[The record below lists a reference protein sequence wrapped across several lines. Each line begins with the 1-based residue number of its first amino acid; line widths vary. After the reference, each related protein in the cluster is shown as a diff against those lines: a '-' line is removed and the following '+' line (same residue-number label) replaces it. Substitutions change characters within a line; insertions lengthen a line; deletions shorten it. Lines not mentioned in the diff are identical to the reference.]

1 MRRIMQYIFMLGV
14 VLLFIYGFLPW
25 LTEHVSVLE
34 HMHQVL
40 EWHEIDP
47 SRFYYS
53 DVPQTLEGEWYLRG
67 AVHMR
72 RDQPMARSR
81 VEMSGRVMVPSTV
94 VPKTAAEVMGPRVP

>member
-1 MRRIMQYIFMLGV
+1 MKRIVQCFLLLGLILV
-14 VLLFIYGFLPW
+14 FVYGFLPW
-25 LTEHVSVLE
+25 ITVHIPALR

-67 AVHMR
+67 AMH
-72 RDQPMARSR
+72 
-81 VEMSGRVMVPSTV
+81 
-94 VPKTAAEVMGPRVP
+94 GPGSAHGTQQREDER